1 MGPEGNIE
9 LYRLIE
15 AWNPLKSD
23 GDMDYDAEIYDT
35 VNALYDNPSRGE
47 AAVKIQNIFTFSFL
61 IEIPVEDIYP
71 MVDKAHHI
79 IEIYKS

>member
-23 GDMDYDAEIYDT
+23 EDMDYDAEIYDT
-35 VNALYDNPSRGE
+35 VNVLYDNPFHE
-47 AAVKIQNIFTFSFL
+47 AAIKIQNIFFHSFL
-61 IEIPVEDIYP
+61 VEIPLEDIYP

-79 IEIYKS
+79 IKRYKS

>member
-23 GDMDYDAEIYDT
+23 ENMDYDAEIYDT
-35 VNALYDNPSRGE
+35 INALYDNPSRE
-47 AAVKIQNIFTFSFL
+47 AAAIKIQNIFSFSFL
-61 IEIPVEDIYP
+61 TEIPLEDIYP
-71 MVDKAHHI
+71 MVDKTHHI

>member
-23 GDMDYDAEIYDT
+23 EDMDYDAEIYDT
-35 VNALYDNPSRGE
+35 VNALYDNPSCT
-47 AAVKIQNIFTFSFL
+47 ASAVKIQNIFIFSFL
-61 IEIPVEDIYP
+61 VEIPVEDIYP
-71 MVDKAHHI
+71 MVDKAHDI